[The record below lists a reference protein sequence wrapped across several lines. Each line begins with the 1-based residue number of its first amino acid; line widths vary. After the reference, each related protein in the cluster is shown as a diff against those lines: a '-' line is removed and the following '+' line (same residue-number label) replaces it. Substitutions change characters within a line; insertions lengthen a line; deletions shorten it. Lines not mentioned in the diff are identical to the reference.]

1 MLSDKTILAGS
12 HEIKYL
18 GHNCGFKFTQLH
30 MTIIRTS
37 ETHPLKI
44 DTIALV
50 EPQARIGI
58 TFCPGKKD
66 KHAYTG
72 QWSRDLNQDLDAIVY
87 WGAHMVITLLEQH
100 EFEAL
105 QVTQLGEEIKQ
116 RGLVWLHLPIRDGSV
131 PDTHFEESWSNHRK
145 LIDQVITKQG
155 GSVLV
160 HCKGGL
166 GRAGT
171 IAARLLVELGYDPS
185 EAIKEVRKVRSR
197 DAIENIAQENY
208 ILNLPRA

>member
-1 MLSDKTILAGS
+1 
-12 HEIKYL
+12 
-18 GHNCGFKFTQLH
+18 
-30 MTIIRTS
+30 MTNIRTS

-44 DTIALV
+44 NTVTVAASQV
-50 EPQARIGI
+50 RIGI

-66 KHAYTG
+66 KHALTG
-72 QWSRDLNQDLDAIVY
+72 PWSRDLTQDLDAIVC

-131 PDTHFEESWSNHRK
+131 PDTHFEVLWSNHCK
-145 LIDQVITKQG
+145 LINQVITKQG

-185 EAIKEVRKVRSR
+185 EAINEVRKVRSK
-197 DAIENIAQENY
+197 DAIENTAQENY
-208 ILNLPRA
+208 ILNLPRAKQDK